1 MQKSEF
7 EEEKASEPGSFVEQ
21 HAKASDLLTECLL
34 SVARHYGRP
43 LSAASLLAGVPLDKK
58 GRLTPALVP
67 SAARNAGLAARIVRS
82 RLPQVAQFALPAVI
96 FLKDDQACILL
107 GSEGGT
113 YTVAHPGV
121 EESSMDISR
130 EELENLYSGFVLY
143 LLPSRRK
150 EAWKEARPEQSG
162 GHWFWSVLLRNWRP
176 YSQVMVA
183 AFVLNI
189 CALAT
194 PLFVMNVYDRVV
206 PNKATETLWVLATGI
221 GVVFLFDFVIKTL
234 RAYFIDTT
242 GKQIDIELEGRLF
255 DQLLGIQLKDKPA
268 STGAFANLL
277 REMEVLRDFFTSATL
292 ISFVDLPFIFLFIA
306 LFWFIGGPIAFV
318 FMAVLP
324 LTIAIGLAVHYP
336 IKHSV
341 EAAISKGHGKHA
353 VLVETLSTI
362 ETVKSLGC
370 ESAMRNRWTMSAA
383 DNAKHAVRTR
393 SLSHLAMNLT
403 GFVQQFSY
411 VIIIIVGVYLIKEG
425 ALTMGGLIACS
436 ILSGRVMAP
445 FAQIAQL
452 ITRLHHTTSAY
463 RELDRVMSVP
473 GERRNPEE
481 FLHRPYFKGEV
492 EFRDVSFS
500 YPESKISALNNVTLK
515 INAGERVGIIG
526 KTGSGKTTLGKLMMS
541 LYTPDQ
547 GSVLLDGTD
556 LRQIDPADLRRWIGY
571 VPQDVILF
579 QGDVRQ
585 NICIANPQAT
595 DQEIFQAALVSGT
608 HDFIRTHPQ
617 GYGLNVGERGG
628 NLSGGQRQTISIAR
642 ALLRNPSVLVLD
654 EPTSSMD
661 AQTEHLF
668 VKRLGSIAAGKTLVV
683 ITHRPTLLEHVD
695 RLIVLDEGK
704 VVLDGPKEEVLQ
716 RLHSGRIPAA
726 RSGSCGTEANQ

>member
-1 MQKSEF
+1 MQTSETRDGK
-7 EEEKASEPGSFVEQ
+7 ENPTESFIELP
-21 HAKASDLLTECLL
+21 ARAGDLLTECLL
-34 SVARHYGRP
+34 FVAKHHGRP
-43 LSAASLLAGVPLDKK
+43 LSAFSLLAGVPLDKQ
-58 GRLTPALVP
+58 GRLAPGQVQ

-82 RLPQVAQFALPAVI
+82 TLAKVAQFALPAVL

-107 GSEGGT
+107 ATGEET
-113 YTVAHPGV
+113 CTVAHPGL
-121 EESSMDISR
+121 EESATEIPR
-130 EELENLYSGFVLY
+130 EELEQLYSGFVLY

-150 EAWKEARPEQSG
+150 EAWTDARPEQCR

-183 AFVLNI
+183 AFVLNL

-206 PNKATETLWVLATGI
+206 PNKAMDTLWVLATGM
-221 GVVFLFDFVIKTL
+221 GVVFLFDFIIKSL

-242 GKQIDIELEGRLF
+242 GKQIDIELEGKLF
-255 DQLLGIQLKDKPA
+255 DQILGIQLKDKPA

-292 ISFVDLPFIFLFIA
+292 VTFVDLPFIILFIA
-306 LFWFIGGPIAFV
+306 LFWYIGGPIAFV
-318 FMAVLP
+318 FMAILP

-341 EAAISKGHGKHA
+341 ESAVSKGHGKHA

-370 ESAMRNRWTMSAA
+370 ESAMRNRWTLSAA

-403 GFVQQFSY
+403 GFVQQSSY

-463 RELDRVMSVP
+463 KELDKVMSVP
-473 GERRNPEE
+473 GERKNPED
-481 FLHRPYFKGEV
+481 FLHRPHFEGEV
-492 EFRDVSFS
+492 EFRDVSFA
-500 YPESKISALNNVTLK
+500 YPEAKVSALRNVNLK
-515 INAGERVGIIG
+515 IRAGERVGIIG
-526 KTGSGKTTLGKLMMS
+526 RTGSGKTTLGKLLMS
-541 LYTPDQ
+541 LYIPNA

-556 LRQIDPADLRRWIGY
+556 IRQIDPADLRRWIGY
-571 VPQDVILF
+571 VPQDVTLF

-585 NICIANPQAT
+585 NICVAHPQAA
-595 DQEIFQAALVSGT
+595 DQEILQAAIVSGT

-617 GYGLNVGERGG
+617 GYGLSVGERGC

-661 AQTEHLF
+661 AQSEYLF
-668 VKRLGSIAAGKTLVV
+668 VKRLGSIAADKTLVV

-695 RLIVLDEGK
+695 RLIVLDEGQ
-704 VVLDGPKEEVLQ
+704 VVADGPKEEVLQ
-716 RLHSGRIPAA
+716 RLHSGKIPAA
-726 RSGSCGTEANQ
+726 RSGPSEMEANQ